1 VVTPRDQTRDNIQI
15 PEDPGRVRATS
26 KPPERASSESE
37 PNTEPSAAS
46 GLGAQDVPGLTTQR
60 VLDELHAQAA
70 VEAGASPGNEFG
82 QVGRPFDRRAPFL
95 VGFLGALGVACA
107 LALAYLV
114 VAIGQLLVY
123 FGLAFFLA
131 TGLDPA
137 VRWLYRHGLS
147 RPVAVLVV
155 LAAAF
160 GVFVLFLVFAVPVA
174 VTQASNLA
182 RDIPGYLHNIEN
194 HHTTLGKLNT
204 KYHIVSRLQ
213 KLLEGNGASVNTV
226 LGAGK
231 VALDLLGAVVLVV
244 ILTIY
249 LLVDLPRV
257 KRGLYL
263 LAPRSRRAR
272 VVLLTDSVLDRVG
285 GFVLGNLFT
294 SLVAGVGTSAW
305 AVIVGVPYAVF
316 LGLLVALLDLIPV
329 VGSTVGGII
338 VSLVALS
345 VSLSVAIAT
354 GIFYVVYRFFEDYL
368 LTPRVMART
377 VALPALATVAA
388 TVIGGALLGIIG
400 ALVAIPIAAAVRLL
414 IEQVAEPSL
423 EKS

>member
-1 VVTPRDQTRDNIQI
+1 M
-15 PEDPGRVRATS
+15 
-26 KPPERASSESE
+26 
-37 PNTEPSAAS
+37 
-46 GLGAQDVPGLTTQR
+46 
-60 VLDELHAQAA
+60 
-70 VEAGASPGNEFG
+70 
-82 QVGRPFDRRAPFL
+82 
-95 VGFLGALGVACA
+95 ACA

-114 VAIGQLLVY
+114 VAIGQILVY

-131 TGLDPA
+131 AGLDPA

-147 RPVAVLVV
+147 RPLAVLVV

-160 GVFVLFLVFAVPVA
+160 GVFALFLVFAVPVA
-174 VTQASNLA
+174 ITQASNLA

-194 HHTTLGKLNT
+194 HHTTLGKLNA

-213 KLLEGNGASVNTV
+213 KLLKGNGASVNTV

-231 VALDLLGAVVLVV
+231 VALDLLAAIVLVV
-244 ILTIY
+244 VLTIY

-272 VVLLTDSVLDRVG
+272 VVLLTDSILERVG

-294 SLVAGVGTSAW
+294 SLIAGVGTSAW

-329 VGSTVGGII
+329 VGSTIGGII
-338 VSLVALS
+338 VSLIALS

-354 GIFYVVYRFFEDYL
+354 AIFYVLYRFFEDYL
-368 LTPRVMART
+368 LTPRVMARA
-377 VALPALATVAA
+377 VQLPALVTVIATVVGA
-388 TVIGGALLGIIG
+388 ALLGIIG
-400 ALVAIPIAAAVRLL
+400 ALVAIPVAAAVRLL
-414 IEQVAEPSL
+414 MEQVAEPSL

>member
-1 VVTPRDQTRDNIQI
+1 MSSARQSGT
-15 PEDPGRVRATS
+15 DP
-26 KPPERASSESE
+26 
-37 PNTEPSAAS
+37 AAES
-46 GLGAQDVPGLTTQR
+46 GLGAREVAGTTTQG
-60 VLDELHAQAA
+60 VLDDLHAQAA
-70 VEAGASPGNEFG
+70 VEAGAGPGSRFG

-107 LALAYLV
+107 LALAYLL
-114 VAIGQLLVY
+114 VAIGQILVY

-131 TGLDPA
+131 TGLDPG
-137 VRWLYRHGLS
+137 VRWLYRRGLS
-147 RPVAVLVV
+147 RPVAVVVV

-160 GVFVLFLVFAVPVA
+160 GVFALFLMFAVPVA
-174 VTQASNLA
+174 VTQAGNLA

-194 HHTTLGKLNT
+194 HHSTLGKLNA

-213 KLLEGNGASVNTV
+213 KLLEGNGGSVNTV

-272 VVLLTDSVLDRVG
+272 VVLLTDSILDRVG

-294 SLVAGVGTSAW
+294 SLIAGIGTSVW

-329 VGSTVGGII
+329 VGSTIGGII

-354 GIFYVVYRFFEDYL
+354 AIFYVFYRFFEDYL
-368 LTPRVMART
+368 LTPRVMARA
-377 VALPALATVAA
+377 VAVPPLV
-388 TVIGGALLGIIG
+388 TVIATLIGAALLGIIG
-400 ALVAIPIAAAVRLL
+400 ALVAIPVAAAVRLL

>member
-1 VVTPRDQTRDNIQI
+1 V
-15 PEDPGRVRATS
+15 
-26 KPPERASSESE
+26 
-37 PNTEPSAAS
+37 
-46 GLGAQDVPGLTTQR
+46 
-60 VLDELHAQAA
+60 
-70 VEAGASPGNEFG
+70 FG
-82 QVGRPFDRRAPFL
+82 QVGRPFDRHAPFL

-107 LALAYLV
+107 LAIAYLV
-114 VAIGQLLVY
+114 VAIGQVLVY

-137 VRWLYRHGLS
+137 VRWLYRRGVA
-147 RPVAVLVV
+147 RPLAVVIV

-160 GVFVLFLVFAVPVA
+160 GVFALFLVFAVPVA
-174 VTQASNLA
+174 VTQAGNLA
-182 RDIPGYLHNIEN
+182 RDIPGYLHTIEN
-194 HHTTLGKLNT
+194 HHTTLGKLNA
-204 KYHIVSRLQ
+204 KYHIVNRLQ
-213 KLLEGNGASVNTV
+213 RLLQGNGGSVNTV

-272 VVLLTDSVLDRVG
+272 VVLLTDSILDRVG

-294 SLVAGVGTSAW
+294 SLIAGIGTSVW

-329 VGSTVGGII
+329 VGSTIGGII

-354 GIFYVVYRFFEDYL
+354 AIFYIFYRFFEDYL
-368 LTPRVMART
+368 LTPRVMQRT
-377 VALPALATVAA
+377 VALPALVTVVA

-414 IEQVAEPSL
+414 LEQVAEPSL